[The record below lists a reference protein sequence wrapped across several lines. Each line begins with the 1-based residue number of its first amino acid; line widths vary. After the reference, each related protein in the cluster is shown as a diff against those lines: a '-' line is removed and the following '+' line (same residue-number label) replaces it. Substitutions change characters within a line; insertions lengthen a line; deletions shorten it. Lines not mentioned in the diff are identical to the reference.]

1 MGIFFGVLSSCK
13 TSNPVHSSGNKSTV
27 FKESLAID
35 NDGNKYHLKILLD
48 GKLWMT
54 HNLNSNIPNSY
65 CYDDVDKNCQGY
77 GRLYTWESAIE
88 GCKLLGEGWRLPTNI
103 EWQKLTIVYGGAA
116 GDSAAIRRKSYFT
129 LLFSDTAGFN
139 ALLGGGRDPDGHYSR
154 RNAHGFYWAA
164 TENDTATASF
174 CNFANGSQAIY
185 QQQEGEK
192 NRAFSVRCVKNID
205 SLKR

>member
-1 MGIFFGVLSSCK
+1 
-13 TSNPVHSSGNKSTV
+13 
-27 FKESLAID
+27 
-35 NDGNKYHLKILLD
+35 
-48 GKLWMT
+48 MT

-77 GRLYTWESAIE
+77 GRLFTWESAIE

>member
-1 MGIFFGVLSSCK
+1 
-13 TSNPVHSSGNKSTV
+13 
-27 FKESLAID
+27 
-35 NDGNKYHLKILLD
+35 
-48 GKLWMT
+48 MT

-139 ALLGGGRDPDGHYSR
+139 ALLGSGRDPDGHYSVGMR
-154 RNAHGFYWAA
+154 MDSIGQQLKMTLLLPRFAISRMAHKPFIS
-164 TENDTATASF
+164 NKR
-174 CNFANGSQAIY
+174 
-185 QQQEGEK
+185 EK
-192 NRAFSVRCVKNID
+192 KIGYFLFGA
-205 SLKR
+205 